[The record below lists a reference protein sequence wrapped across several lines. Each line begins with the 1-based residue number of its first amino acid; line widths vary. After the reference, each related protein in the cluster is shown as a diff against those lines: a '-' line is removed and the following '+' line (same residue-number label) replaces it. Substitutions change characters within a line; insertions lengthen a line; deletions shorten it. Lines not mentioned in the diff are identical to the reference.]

1 MYSFG
6 ALLCEMC
13 IRQEPDPEQRLVQVM
28 QIERLK
34 FRVLA
39 RRCLEKDPWLRPNM
53 DTIIEEL
60 SPEVQQPDSV
70 ARTGRPAWN

>member
-28 QIERLK
+28 EIERGK
-34 FRVLA
+34 FRILA

-60 SPEVQQPDSV
+60 SPEVQQPDE